1 MGYDDN
7 LFKKHLQAQDKL
19 DFVTGKSKPK
29 VDCILCSIIKDS
41 KEVKSLKLHQDG
53 IGVVS
58 LNLYPYNPG
67 HLMVFPIRHV
77 IDFRDLTDKEI
88 LHLSELIKKSQD
100 MLSDLYNP
108 EGFNIGMNIGNFSGA
123 SILHLHIHIV
133 PRYENELG
141 YIDIIG
147 KTRIVVEPVS
157 KVFKKLKNS
166 ALKYFKSN

>member
-1 MGYDDN
+1 MGNDDN
-7 LFKKHLQAQDKL
+7 LFKKHLQAQDKF
-19 DFVTGKSKPK
+19 DYVTDKTKHK
-29 VDCILCSIIKDS
+29 VECILCSIIKDS
-41 KEVKSLKLHQDG
+41 KEVKSLKLHQDDVG
-53 IGVVS
+53 AIS

-77 IDFRDLTDKEI
+77 KDFRDLTNREI

-108 EGFNIGMNIGNFSGA
+108 EGFNIGMNIGNVSGA

-133 PRYENELG
+133 PRFKNELG

-157 KVFKKLKNS
+157 KVFEKLKKT
-166 ALKYFKSN
+166 ALNYFKSK

>member
-1 MGYDDN
+1 MDNDEN
-7 LFKKHLQAQDKL
+7 LFKKHLQAQDKF
-19 DFVTGKSKPK
+19 DYVTGKAKPK

-41 KEVKSLKLHQDG
+41 KEVKSLKLYQDG
-53 IGVVS
+53 IGAVS

-88 LHLSELIKKSQD
+88 LHLSDLIKKSQN
-100 MLSDLYNP
+100 MLSELYNL

-133 PRYENELG
+133 PRYKNELG

-147 KTRIVVEPVS
+147 KTRVVVESVS
-157 KVFKKLKNS
+157 EVFEKLKKS
-166 ALKYFKSN
+166 AQKYFKSK

>member
-1 MGYDDN
+1 MGEKNN
-7 LFKKHLQAQDKL
+7 LFKKHLQAQDKF
-19 DFVTGKSKPK
+19 DYVTDKTKPK
-29 VDCILCSIIKDS
+29 VDCILCSIVKDS
-41 KEVKSLKLHQDG
+41 KKVKSFKLHQDD
-53 IGVVS
+53 IGAIS

-77 IDFRDLTDKEI
+77 VDFRDLTNKEI

-100 MLSDLYNP
+100 MLSDLYKP

-133 PRYENELG
+133 PRFKNELG

-147 KTRIVVEPVS
+147 KTRIVVEPVT
-157 KVFKKLKNS
+157 KVFEKLKKTSQN
-166 ALKYFKSN
+166 YFKSE

>member
-1 MGYDDN
+1 MGNDDN
-7 LFKKHLQAQDKL
+7 LFKKHLQAQA
-19 DFVTGKSKPK
+19 KSDYVRGNDKPK
-29 VDCILCSIIKDS
+29 VECILCSIIKDS
-41 KEVKSLKLHQDG
+41 KEVKSLKLHQDD
-53 IGVVS
+53 IGAIS

-77 IDFRDLTDKEI
+77 IDFRDLNDKEI
-88 LHLSELIKKSQD
+88 LHLSQLIKKSQD

-108 EGFNIGMNIGNFSGA
+108 EGFNIGMNIGKISGA

-133 PRYENELG
+133 PRYKNELG

-157 KVFKKLKNS
+157 KVFEKLKNS
-166 ALKYFKSN
+166 AQKYFKSN